1 MERVTE
7 RLRPDSP
14 PKLVMSIV
22 PRLREQKDEIIAL
35 LREQT
40 ELLRRGRPETIA
52 RESKSPGQELLE
64 ANTPRCDRLLSSG
77 RVDDDIHPSIHKRAE
92 RLRETRPRRPI
103 EIWPRQPKDRF
114 DSRSRRT
121 KSANGV
127 GTRTQGDRSSQELRL
142 TQAQLAARLGT
153 VRELVA
159 GVIA

>member
-77 RVDDDIHPSIHKRAE
+77 RVDDDIHPSIHKGGVPRDVE
-92 RLRETRPRRPI
+92 NREALF
-103 EIWPRQPKDRF
+103 RF
-114 DSRSRRT
+114 RGR
-121 KSANGV
+121 V
-127 GTRTQGDRSSQELRL
+127 L
-142 TQAQLAARLGT
+142 TVAR
-153 VRELVA
+153 V
-159 GVIA
+159 